1 MALWEEPPTAEP
13 WDGPAVPDE
22 SGVDENDY
30 LLAVDEMLYGT
41 SFVDVTGKRIDPKR
55 ITTDPPEPN
64 GEED

>member
-22 SGVDENDY
+22 PWQSVEIDGK
-30 LLAVDEMLYGT
+30 L
-41 SFVDVTGKRIDPKR
+41 VDVYLDDQPV
-55 ITTDPPEPN
+55 PEPN